1 MTINNTH
8 QPRTMRTACGWWLVA
23 GGPHCR
29 ASAGWPLLTPAL
41 LVPSPMVATSIL
53 WLHELSIF
61 CQFVHH
67 FVTTYYKIYSSEAE
81 TPLTPSLLQFMDVI
95 ICKLQSRNRK
105 YSWIIGNLHHA
116 SSDHLR
122 FLMKSEPQPQPQDAV
137 QLPVALSRALRIT
150 LLAVRCDICRDI
162 CTVYEEPQI
171 IVSSPAGSLQEKVGL
186 REQGAAAASTQHRDN
201 MSHTFR
207 DIAHCILGKK
217 PFK

>member
-1 MTINNTH
+1 M
-8 QPRTMRTACGWWLVA
+8 
-23 GGPHCR
+23 
-29 ASAGWPLLTPAL
+29 
-41 LVPSPMVATSIL
+41 
-53 WLHELSIF
+53 
-61 CQFVHH
+61 
-67 FVTTYYKIYSSEAE
+67 
-81 TPLTPSLLQFMDVI
+81 
-95 ICKLQSRNRK
+95 
-105 YSWIIGNLHHA
+105 IGNLHHA

-186 REQGAAAASTQHRDN
+186 REQGAAAASRQHRDN
-201 MSHTFR
+201 MSHTFC
-207 DIAHCILGKK
+207 DTAHRILGKK

>member
-8 QPRTMRTACGWWLVA
+8 QPRTMRTACGWRLVA
-23 GGPHCR
+23 RTAEPRLDDHCLHR
-29 ASAGWPLLTPAL
+29 RSFFRVSWSLRIWFFYFLPIPTPFCRHLLQNL
-41 LVPSPMVATSIL
+41 QFWSRNAT
-53 WLHELSIF
+53 E
-61 CQFVHH
+61 
-67 FVTTYYKIYSSEAE
+67 
-81 TPLTPSLLQFMDVI
+81 SLLQFMDVI
-95 ICKLQSRNRK
+95 ICKLQNRNRK
-105 YSWIIGNLHHA
+105 YSWMIGNLHHA

-137 QLPVALSRALRIT
+137 QLPAALSRALQIT

-207 DIAHCILGKK
+207 DILLQFREEA
-217 PFK
+217 F